1 MSYASCSE
9 NNSEQVNDKLWNPY
23 RPISQ
28 VKDGSTT
35 ARKVSIAQREG
46 LTTLPRD
53 LTRRL
58 DEPVDRPLED
68 PRFRDKLFPL
78 SLNEGP
84 ARETRNEERL
94 KATIKDLRRDLKRAN
109 RQAKQRDQLL
119 REFKDRVAGLES
131 TNKRLEELYACAQVL
146 ISELKATLTQ
156 RDSENRSLRQEN
168 DTLCFKEEMR
178 DVQPL
183 RHSA

>member
-1 MSYASCSE
+1 
-9 NNSEQVNDKLWNPY
+9 
-23 RPISQ
+23 
-28 VKDGSTT
+28 
-35 ARKVSIAQREG
+35 
-46 LTTLPRD
+46 

-78 SLNEGP
+78 SLNEGL

-109 RQAKQRDQLL
+109 RQAKERGQLL
-119 REFKDRVAGLES
+119 REFKDRLAGLES
-131 TNKRLEELYACAQVL
+131 TNKRLEELAGAQVL
-146 ISELKATLTQ
+146 ISELKVTLTQ
-156 RDSENRSLRQEN
+156 RDSENRRLRQEN
-168 DTLCFKEEMR
+168 DALRFKEEMR
-178 DVQPL
+178 DVRPL